1 MFAIS
6 LVFYF
11 LGFTSIMGYMADN
24 HEEQFGSLFMP
35 LACEEGTECDEN
47 DSALLNLIITAV
59 SIGALGIVIALFTGY
74 SAVYLVPILLLI
86 AILNLIIFPISFI
99 FDPAMSEFIKIPLV
113 MFFNIMSILAI
124 INFIRGS
131 T

>member
-11 LGFTSIMGYMADN
+11 MGFTSVLGYMADN
-24 HEEQFGSLFMP
+24 HETQFGSLFMP
-35 LACEEGTECDEN
+35 LACEEGTDCDTN
-47 DSALLNLIITAV
+47 DNALLNLIITSV

-86 AILNLIIFPISFI
+86 AILNLVVFPISFI
-99 FDPAMSEFIKIPLV
+99 FDPSMSEFIKIPLV
-113 MFFNIMSILAI
+113 MFFNVMTILAI
-124 INFIRGS
+124 VNFIRGA